1 MYLLFFGG
9 AIFYVD
15 SFICQTR
22 SRQPFAVVDRRLAAS
37 ALDAPPFLD
46 VR

>member
-1 MYLLFFGG
+1 MYLLFLGG